1 MKKEDIFSG
10 IRNVFNGDIVVF
22 TCRLWFSPAEGF
34 PAYSMWLRLSPTYV
48 PVLNMFG
55 VRTGAGWHREK
66 GSIKMVKA
74 VTLSQDA

>member
-1 MKKEDIFSG
+1 MSHVHLTWLG
-10 IRNVFNGDIVVF
+10 LR
-22 TCRLWFSPAEGF
+22 PA
-34 PAYSMWLRLSPTYV
+34 MWLRLSPTYV